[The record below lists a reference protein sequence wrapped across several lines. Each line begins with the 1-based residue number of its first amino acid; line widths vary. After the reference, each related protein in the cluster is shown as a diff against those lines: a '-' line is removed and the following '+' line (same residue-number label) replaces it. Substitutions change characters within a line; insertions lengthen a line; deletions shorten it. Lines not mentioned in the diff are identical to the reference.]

1 MSTTPVRPRASLL
14 LLAYLAFVSLGLP
27 DGLLGVAWPSVR
39 GDLDV
44 PTEAVGL
51 VLTAGTV
58 GYLASSVLAGFTLA
72 RIGVGAL
79 LAGSTVLASL
89 ALTGYSL
96 SPVLAV
102 LVGCAL
108 LLGLGS
114 GAVDSGLNAY
124 AAGAF
129 GPRHMNWLHAFFGL
143 GVAIGPLIMTGV
155 LSAGLAWRWGYGIVA
170 AAQLALAVAFVLTVR
185 AWHREPVPTGATAGG
200 PLPPEAAATAS
211 AGGPTPTEAAAV
223 GTASAEVAEA
233 AGAGTSA
240 AVPLPVGATLRLPAV
255 WTGTLAFALYVAIEV
270 SAGLWAFLLL
280 TEGRGVSA
288 AVAGGCVSAYWGSL
302 FVGRVVQG
310 VVAERLGATQVLRAS
325 LAGMA
330 VGAAL
335 IAVPGPAALA
345 VLGLVV
351 VGFAAAPVFPLLTL
365 TTAERV
371 GAAHADR
378 AIGLQIGASG
388 IGAAL
393 VPGGLGVLIGNTS
406 VQVLGSALLVL
417 SLALIALY
425 EWGARRPTAGR
436 PVPTVPAQPGGG
448 SAQPG
453 GVAQTSGPVRPVVD
467 GR

>member
-1 MSTTPVRPRASLL
+1 MSTPPARPRAALL
-14 LLAYLAFVSLGLP
+14 LLSYLAFVSLGLP
-27 DGLLGVAWPSVR
+27 DGLLGVSWPSIR
-39 GDLDV
+39 GDFDV
-44 PTEAVGL
+44 PTEAVGW

-58 GYLASSVLAGFTLA
+58 GYLTSSVLAGFTLA
-72 RIGVGAL
+72 RVGVGAL
-79 LAGSTVLASL
+79 LAGSTLLASL
-89 ALTGYSL
+89 ALTGYSV

-143 GVAIGPLIMTGV
+143 GVAIGPLIMTAV

-170 AAQLALAVAFVLTVR
+170 AAQLVLAAAFALTVR
-185 AWHREPVPTGATAGG
+185 AWHRGAPASTEADAPVPTEAGAAIQ
-200 PLPPEAAATAS
+200 A
-211 AGGPTPTEAAAV
+211 GPTSAV
-223 GTASAEVAEA
+223 R
-233 AGAGTSA
+233 
-240 AVPLPVGATLRLPAV
+240 VPVRATLRLPAV
-255 WTGTLAFALYVAIEV
+255 WSGTLAFVLYVAIEV

-280 TEGRGVSA
+280 TEGRGLSA
-288 AVAGGCVSAYWGSL
+288 ALAGGCVSAYWGSL
-302 FVGRVVQG
+302 FIGRVVQG
-310 VVAERLGATQVLRAS
+310 LVAERLGAGLVLRVS

-335 IAVPGPAALA
+335 IAVPGPALLA

-378 AIGLQIGASG
+378 AIGLQIGAAG
-388 IGAAL
+388 VGAAL
-393 VPGGLGVLIGNTS
+393 VPAGLGVLIGNTS

-417 SLALIALY
+417 ALALIALY
-425 EWGARRPTAGR
+425 EWGDRRSTGRPTGQPA
-436 PVPTVPAQPGGG
+436 PTQPGREG
-448 SAQPG
+448 QP
-453 GVAQTSGPVRPVVD
+453 ASGPVRPVVD

>member
-1 MSTTPVRPRASLL
+1 MSTPPARPRASLL

-27 DGLLGVAWPSVR
+27 DGLLGVGWPSIR
-39 GDLDV
+39 GDFDV
-44 PTEAVGL
+44 PTEAVGW

-58 GYLASSVLAGFTLA
+58 GYLTSSVLAGFTLA

-79 LAGSTVLASL
+79 LAGSTLLASL
-89 ALTGYSL
+89 ALTGYSV

-155 LSAGLAWRWGYGIVA
+155 LSTGLAWRWGYGIVA
-170 AAQLALAVAFVLTVR
+170 GAQLVLAAAFALTVR
-185 AWHREPVPTGATAGG
+185 AWHRAPAVTAPAVTAQAVTAPTEVGVAVQATAGG
-200 PLPPEAAATAS
+200 PA
-211 AGGPTPTEAAAV
+211 PTV
-223 GTASAEVAEA
+223 R
-233 AGAGTSA
+233 
-240 AVPLPVGATLRLPAV
+240 VPVRDTLRLPAV
-255 WTGTLAFALYVAIEV
+255 WSGTLAFVLYVAIEV

-280 TEGRGVSA
+280 TDGRGLSA
-288 AVAGGCVSAYWGSL
+288 ALAGGCVSAYWGSL

-310 VVAERLGATQVLRAS
+310 LVAERLGAGLVLRVS

-335 IAVPGPAALA
+335 IAVPGPAVLA

-365 TTAERV
+365 TTADRV
-371 GAAHADR
+371 GAKHADR
-378 AIGLQIGASG
+378 AIGLQIGAAG

-393 VPGGLGVLIGNTS
+393 VPAGLGVLIGQTS
-406 VQVLGSALLVL
+406 VQVLGSALLA
-417 SLALIALY
+417 LALALLALY
-425 EWGARRPTAGR
+425 EWGARRPTAGPPG
-436 PVPTVPAQPGGG
+436 PVAAAPAG
-448 SAQPG
+448 SE
-453 GVAQTSGPVRPVVD
+453 AQTSGPVRPVVD

>member
-1 MSTTPVRPRASLL
+1 MSTPPARPRASLL

-27 DGLLGVAWPSVR
+27 DGLIGVGWPSIR
-39 GDLDV
+39 NDFGV
-44 PTEAVGL
+44 PTEAVGW
-51 VLTAGTV
+51 VLTTGTV
-58 GYLASSVLAGFTLA
+58 GYLTSSVLAGFTLA

-89 ALTGYSL
+89 ALTGYSM
-96 SPVLAV
+96 SPALAV

-114 GAVDSGLNAY
+114 GAIDSGLNAY

-129 GPRHMNWLHAFFGL
+129 GARHMNWMHAFFGL

-170 AAQLALAVAFVLTVR
+170 AAQLVLATAFALTVR
-185 AWHREPVPTGATAGG
+185 AWQRGVPTSTDADTAGG
-200 PLPPEAAATAS
+200 TA
-211 AGGPTPTEAAAV
+211 PV
-223 GTASAEVAEA
+223 VR
-233 AGAGTSA
+233 
-240 AVPLPVGATLRLPAV
+240 VPVGATLRLPAV
-255 WTGTLAFALYVAIEV
+255 WSGTLAFALYVAIEV

-280 TEGRGVSA
+280 TEGRGLSA

-310 VVAERLGATQVLRAS
+310 VVAERLGAGLVLRVS

-345 VLGLVV
+345 VFGLVV

-378 AIGLQIGASG
+378 AIGLQIGAAG

-393 VPGGLGVLIGNTS
+393 VPAGLGVLIGNTS
-406 VQVLGSALLVL
+406 VQVLGSALLAL
-417 SLALIALY
+417 ALALILLY
-425 EWGARRPTAGR
+425 EWGARRPTAG
-436 PVPTVPAQPGGG
+436 PATQPVPAQPGARG
-448 SAQPG
+448 
-453 GVAQTSGPVRPVVD
+453 QTSGPVRPVVD

>member
-1 MSTTPVRPRASLL
+1 MSTPPARPRAALL
-14 LLAYLAFVSLGLP
+14 LLSYLAFVSLGLP
-27 DGLLGVAWPSVR
+27 DGLLGVSWPSIR
-39 GDLDV
+39 GDFDV
-44 PTEAVGL
+44 PTEAVGW

-58 GYLASSVLAGFTLA
+58 GYLTSSVLAGFTLA
-72 RIGVGAL
+72 RVGVGAL
-79 LAGSTVLASL
+79 LAGSTLLASL
-89 ALTGYSL
+89 ALTGYSV

-143 GVAIGPLIMTGV
+143 GVAIGPLIMTAV

-170 AAQLALAVAFVLTVR
+170 AAQLVLAAAFALTVR
-185 AWHREPVPTGATAGG
+185 AWQRGVPASTEVGDAIQAGS
-200 PLPPEAAATAS
+200 AATDS
-211 AGGPTPTEAAAV
+211 GPAPIV
-223 GTASAEVAEA
+223 R
-233 AGAGTSA
+233 
-240 AVPLPVGATLRLPAV
+240 VPVRETLRLPAV
-255 WTGTLAFALYVAIEV
+255 WSGTLAFVLYVAIEV

-280 TEGRGVSA
+280 TEGRGLNA
-288 AVAGGCVSAYWGSL
+288 ALAGGCVSAYWGSL
-302 FVGRVVQG
+302 FVGRIVQG
-310 VVAERLGATQVLRAS
+310 LVAERLGAGLVLRVS

-335 IAVPGPAALA
+335 IAVPGPALLA

-378 AIGLQIGASG
+378 AIGLQIGAAG

-393 VPGGLGVLIGNTS
+393 VPAGLGVLIGNTS

-417 SLALIALY
+417 ALALIALY
-425 EWGARRPTAGR
+425 EWGARRSTGQPTGQPA
-436 PVPTVPAQPGGG
+436 PTQPGGEG
-448 SAQPG
+448 QP
-453 GVAQTSGPVRPVVD
+453 ASGPVRPVVD